1 MLRCII
7 AVSMLTAC
15 GLGESP
21 LGKPGRSESTLDEQE
36 TGGILARV
44 EYQVVYEVD
53 GVRVI
58 ADSGNGP
65 EDVVMRYAIE
75 LYRRA
80 ARERFGIDEAL
91 DADVWSRLVE
101 IRWDDEPV
109 LLGGYYDPTA
119 QTILLEYHGCLL
131 ETPLYQALT
140 AHYNYHLSVALT
152 VSQED
157 VVWADELA
165 ESHMRLCR

>member
-1 MLRCII
+1 MLRCITI
-7 AVSMLTAC
+7 VSMLTAC
-15 GLGESP
+15 GLGDSP
-21 LGKPGRSESTLDEQE
+21 LGKSGRSESTLGEQE
-36 TGGILARV
+36 TGGLLARV
-44 EYQVVYEVD
+44 EYQIVYEVD

-75 LYRRA
+75 LYRRG
-80 ARERFGIDEAL
+80 ARERFGISEEL
-91 DADVWSRLVE
+91 DAEVWRELVE

-109 LLGGYYDPTA
+109 LVDGYYDPTE

-140 AHYNYHLSVALT
+140 AHYNYHLSVALA
-152 VSQED
+152 VPAGD

-165 ESHMRLCR
+165 ASHMRLCR